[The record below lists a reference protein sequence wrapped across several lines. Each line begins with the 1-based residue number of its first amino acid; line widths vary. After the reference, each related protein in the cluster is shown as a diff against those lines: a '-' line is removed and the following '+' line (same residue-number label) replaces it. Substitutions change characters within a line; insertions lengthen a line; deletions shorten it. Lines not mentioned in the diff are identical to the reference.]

1 MPSAAV
7 TRNKT
12 DLRKELLR
20 VIEKVPYIS
29 QRFLKA
35 ELTSEIRG
43 SLLPLWARK
52 NPVSGNRL
60 MLCGDAASLINPAS
74 GAGIGQAMQSGRFAG
89 WQALKCF
96 EKNDFSA
103 KYLKNYDNTIREK
116 LWKENRQHLL
126 LRELV
131 LKNAWI
137 FNSFVSAGQK
147 NKSISNMI
155 LQHLG

>member
-1 MPSAAV
+1 
-7 TRNKT
+7 
-12 DLRKELLR
+12 
-20 VIEKVPYIS
+20 
-29 QRFLKA
+29 
-35 ELTSEIRG
+35 
-43 SLLPLWARK
+43 
-52 NPVSGNRL
+52 
-60 MLCGDAASLINPAS
+60 
-74 GAGIGQAMQSGRFAG
+74 MQSGRFAG